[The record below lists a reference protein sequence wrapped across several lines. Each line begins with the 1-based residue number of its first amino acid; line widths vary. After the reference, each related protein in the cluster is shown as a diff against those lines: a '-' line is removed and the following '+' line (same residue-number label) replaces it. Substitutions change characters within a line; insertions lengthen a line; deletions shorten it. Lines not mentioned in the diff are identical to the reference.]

1 VSTKVRPNAGQKIE
15 TEEDMRVMVAKKH
28 VAAAIAFFGFAGTAL
43 AQTPTEV
50 SIGLASRSFV
60 SSGPRIA
67 DEMGLFARHGIKPKF
82 SVIDGANGTLTA
94 LISKSIDVAMSG
106 TPDAIAAQSR
116 GQKVVVIANT
126 CAGLSGTLVLSK
138 AVVDRL
144 PAAPSSPPSER
155 LRALDGL
162 TIASTSPTSS
172 FTVSYNGAAKAAGA
186 NVRFTY
192 MALPAM
198 VAALASGA
206 IQGYIGTAPFW
217 VQSMQKDGAVIW
229 LSGPKG
235 ELPAEFTPASCA
247 NLQVTREYADAHPD
261 TVRAIAAAEADYA
274 DAVEHDPA
282 GLRAAISRLY
292 PDLDAK
298 TVELMLSVEAG
309 AWKTRKLT
317 EADMAHEIAYV
328 KMGGANLPG
337 IDHVKPGDLLF
348 P

>member
-1 VSTKVRPNAGQKIE
+1 MRFSIAAGHFA
-15 TEEDMRVMVAKKH
+15 T
-28 VAAAIAFFGFAGTAL
+28 AAMLLGLTGTAW
-43 AQTPTEV
+43 AQAPTEV
-50 SIGLASRSFV
+50 TIGLASRSFV

-67 DEMGLFARHGIKPKF
+67 DEMGLFAKHGIKPKF

-126 CAGLSGTLVLSK
+126 CAGLSGTLVLAK
-138 AVVDRL
+138 TVADKL
-144 PAAPSSPPSER
+144 AATPSSSPTER
-155 LRALDGL
+155 FKALDGL
-162 TIASTSPTSS
+162 TIGSTSATSS
-172 FTVSYNGAAKAAGA
+172 FTVSYGGAAKAAGA
-186 NVRFTY
+186 NVHFTY

-198 VAALASGA
+198 VAALETGA

-217 VQSMQKDGAVIW
+217 VQSTQKGTGVIW

-247 NLQVTREYADAHPD
+247 NLQVMQDYAKAHPD
-261 TVRAIAAAEADYA
+261 TVKAIADAEADYA
-274 DAVEHDPA
+274 DAVEHNPTE
-282 GLRAAISRLY
+282 LRAAISRLY
-292 PDLDAK
+292 PELDAK

-309 AWKTRKLT
+309 AWKTKKLT

-337 IDHVKPGDLLF
+337 IDNLKPADLLF